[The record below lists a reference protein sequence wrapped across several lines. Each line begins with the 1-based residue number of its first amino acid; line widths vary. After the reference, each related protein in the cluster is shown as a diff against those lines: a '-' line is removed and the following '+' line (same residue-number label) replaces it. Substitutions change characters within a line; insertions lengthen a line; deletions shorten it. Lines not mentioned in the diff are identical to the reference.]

1 MISMQDSVCD
11 KKNMRTTSFTEVQ
24 LAVIKVLAYYKLF
37 DYPILLQEALENLGV
52 LITNET
58 RFESEVTLLK
68 RSGVILETNGYYYL
82 DGDSSIIQNRI
93 EGEVRAQK
101 LLKTAKR
108 YSSLIYLF
116 PFVRGVFISGSL
128 SKGSISEDADID
140 YFIVTKTN
148 RLWITRTMLVAFKR
162 IFLLGSKR
170 HFCVNY
176 FVDEDNLII
185 PDQNVFTATEIS
197 TLIPMHGNSVCHNFL
212 NANAWIKDVFPNM
225 ETKQFTLKKD
235 NLLKRFSK
243 NIVESFFLSVISEP
257 LDKFFMKK
265 TYQRWTS
272 LYSSSLSKD
281 DFEVA
286 FRTHRGTSK
295 NHDKNYQKR
304 VLETIDANF
313 NQALIKIG
321 QNSNA

>member
-1 MISMQDSVCD
+1 MDISLSNVELAII
-11 KKNMRTTSFTEVQ
+11 RT
-24 LAVIKVLAYYKLF
+24 LAYYQLF
-37 DYPILLQEALENLGV
+37 KHPLLESEISRNLGV
-52 LITNET
+52 
-58 RFESEVTLLK
+58 
-68 RSGVILETNGYYYL
+68 
-82 DGDSSIIQNRI
+82 SIDEKASIREQL
-93 EGEVRAQK
+93 K
-101 LLKTAKR
+101 LLKQRGAILEINEHYLLEGDVTNVLRRKEGETRAKKMFNVAKR